1 MNKESIVLGSG
12 DLYCME
18 FTGVGEALPEKYSDR
33 NRRKPPGT
41 YQGWCR
47 N

>member
-18 FTGVGEALPEKYSDR
+18 FTGVGEALPENTAIEKALRSLNYRSR
-33 NRRKPPGT
+33 
-41 YQGWCR
+41 
-47 N
+47 